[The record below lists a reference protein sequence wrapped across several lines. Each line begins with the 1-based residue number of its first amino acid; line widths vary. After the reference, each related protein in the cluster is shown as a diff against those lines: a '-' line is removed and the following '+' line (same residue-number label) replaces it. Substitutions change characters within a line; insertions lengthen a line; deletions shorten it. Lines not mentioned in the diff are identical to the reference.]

1 MNVKV
6 FGNIPDKRLDEIR
19 DATSCDSSLQAV
31 MKLVLEGWPAGK
43 RRTPVCALPYFDIRD
58 CLSVVDGILSKRR
71 SSCDSHGSETINQER
86 KCPSR
91 P

>member
-6 FGNIPDKRLDEIR
+6 FVDIPDKRLDEIR

-43 RRTPVCALPYFDIRD
+43 HRTPVCALPYFDIRV
-58 CLSVVDGILSKRR
+58 SVVDGILSKRR
-71 SSCDSHGSETINQER
+71 SNCDSHGSETINQEK

>member
-6 FGNIPDKRLDEIR
+6 FGDIPNKRLDEIR
-19 DATSCDSSLQAV
+19 DATSCDSSLQAA

-43 RRTPVCALPYFDIRD
+43 RRTLVCTLPYFDIRD

-71 SSCDSHGSETINQER
+71 SNCDSHGSETINQEK